1 MLDRFEIRLHRFLV
15 RQSEDGGQ
23 TLTEYALLLLLV
35 AIAAVGG
42 AALFGVAL
50 HDLWNRAISRLPF

>member
-23 TLTEYALLLLLV
+23 TLTEYALLLFLI
-35 AIAAVGG
+35 AIAAVVGV
-42 AALFGVAL
+42 ALFGVSL
-50 HDLWNRAISRLPF
+50 HDLWDRIISRMPF